1 MSTEITI
8 TLTDETYR
16 QAERFAKLAN
26 KDVASVIADTIRLS
40 IPAVRSD
47 VVVESVSDLSDEQV
61 LQLTQLQ
68 MEADQDARLSE
79 LLDQQQSGCLSSEN
93 RLELEAL
100 MQIYQEGLL
109 RKATALSEA
118 VKRKLLAPLD

>member
-47 VVVESVSDLSDEQV
+47 VVAESVSDLSDEQV

>member
-118 VKRKLLAPLD
+118 VKRELLAPLD

>member
-47 VVVESVSDLSDEQV
+47 VVAESVSDLSDEQV

-118 VKRKLLAPLD
+118 VKRELLAPLD